1 MTLSDKQ
8 TRELYAKNK
17 STNKDKRFTDA
28 LAEAAVALFAT
39 GLLDP
44 SAQEIAEQYFGELPI
59 GGDVHEVVRKK
70 LTKIRNYVEEFYPEY
85 PVILVS
91 EIYYVRYR
99 GRTIAT
105 VDEVHR
111 CLPIGNGKTGHGLYV
126 PGGGDDP
133 LFEEWQK
140 LNAAKGA
147 GMVRNT
153 TNRTTNAFS
162 QGRIGA
168 ESGGRVLTSVAD
180 RLQPDQPEIVV
191 ELSSAIS
198 RSQEPQLEMGDGQDE
213 ETAE

>member
-1 MTLSDKQ
+1 MMALTDKQ

-17 STNKDKRFTDA
+17 SSNKDKRFTDA
-28 LAEAAVALFAT
+28 LAEAAVALFAR

-44 SAQEIAEQYFGELPI
+44 SAQEIAEEYFGELPI

-70 LTKIRNYVEEFYPEY
+70 LTKIRNYIEGFYPEY

-99 GRTIAT
+99 GRSIST

-140 LNAAKGA
+140 LSAAKGA

-153 TNRTTNAFS
+153 TDRTTNAFS

-168 ESGGRVLTSVAD
+168 ESGGRVLHSVVD
-180 RLQPDQPEIVV
+180 RLQPAQPEIVA
-191 ELSSAIS
+191 ELHNALP
-198 RSQEPQLEMGDGQDE
+198 QVQQDAQLEVEDGQ
-213 ETAE
+213 